1 MKRKKDSEVEPK
13 IDSHEDDYDLY
24 FFDESYLKLYEDGP
38 MADRMFF
45 RAQMRQERMERNLL
59 AKYNDKKQG
68 TSYTCD
74 RKKDH
79 PKQGGLFA

>member
-1 MKRKKDSEVEPK
+1 M
-13 IDSHEDDYDLY
+13 
-24 FFDESYLKLYEDGP
+24 LYEDGP

-74 RKKDH
+74 SKKDH